1 MSTREREE
9 KERVPGKNPSS
20 AATLDERQ
28 RLDLQEKQK
37 AKNRFPSSAFC
48 FFPTTH
54 NVASLSADD
63 HSSLPSTDEPQQY
76 FHHRHPPSS
85 SLHYDLH
92 SSEQGENI
100 EDKSHLCSLFDKFEQ
115 VKANDD
121 SDLSDIL
128 EENSSFSSVYS
139 LSDTIIDKK
148 KNYNDEN
155 QSPLFTSTPILP
167 SHHHQ
172 RTAKANLF
180 SPLSTEKTY
189 SNQPLPLTFDSND
202 EYSSTIS
209 TIGLVNDLQRKAEIC
224 QLNPMSSLANPTTT
238 HTYDQRITDQ
248 GQKYIIQLKTDEFQE
263 NDFILTPRYSLFQLI
278 IEAKHRE
285 EDSSGGYVHRE
296 LRKIFNIP
304 KHIDL
309 HQYTYSYQNET
320 RELTVEIPYLSTS
333 SIPNDTSCLSSISNT
348 TELSTHSSGKF
359 HPTSTDDNHFPIS
372 SIRSDSHDDSA
383 NSSGI
388 GTDST
393 LLRSSNTVVPPTIDS
408 TFAKSK
414 PFDFDLFHRSAF
426 RPQIVRA
433 TSKDSQTNEKKLL
446 MSLDLSDYQAEDIKV
461 SVKDRELIV
470 KAERKIETN
479 TRKSRT
485 SFFQSTSLPPQTDIE
500 HVRSN
505 FDHGKLIIEAPY
517 LEQNST
523 TSKVSQGN
531 HW

>member
-92 SSEQGENI
+92 SSEQEENI

-148 KNYNDEN
+148 KNHNDEN
-155 QSPLFTSTPILP
+155 RSPLFTSTPILP

-224 QLNPMSSLANPTTT
+224 QLNPMSSLSNPTTT

-359 HPTSTDDNHFPIS
+359 HPTSTEDNYFPIS

-393 LLRSSNTVVPPTIDS
+393 LLRSSNTIVAPTIDS